1 MERPLVLVTNDDGI
15 ESRGLWETVEALM
28 PLGEILVVAP
38 NRQWSGA
45 GRCMPHTV
53 TGDYEVVSREV
64 GGRTVVAYAVDASP
78 ALAVEHGVLEFAN
91 RTPALVVSGTNFGAN
106 VSVDITIS
114 GTVGAALEGAAFGI
128 PALAVSLEM
137 DPRFYLSGDSEAN
150 YEAAKAYVQR
160 FARTILRHGMPY
172 GVDALNLNLPSD
184 AIPDTPW
191 RRTHLSRYRYF
202 SPLAPDRTAGETAR
216 GGRPRYRI
224 LDTPEGTEP
233 NSDLQVLTL
242 ERLVSVTPLSLD
254 LTARTNEILFTEAL
268 TGELMARQ
276 ALSMPEITLPRR
288 QSALQA
294 MIGADGE
301 SS

>member
-1 MERPLVLVTNDDGI
+1 MRRPLILVTNDDGI
-15 ESRGLWETVEALM
+15 ESRGLWETVEALI
-28 PLGEILVVAP
+28 PFGEILVVAP

-53 TGDYEVVSREV
+53 TGDYQVFHRETA
-64 GGRTVVAYAVDASP
+64 GRAVVAYAVDASP
-78 ALAVEHGVLEFAN
+78 ALAVEHGVLEFAD

-106 VSVDITIS
+106 VSVDVTIS
-114 GTVGAALEGAAFGI
+114 GTVGAALEGASFGI

-137 DPRFYLSGDSEAN
+137 DPRFYLSGDAEAS
-150 YEAAKAYVQR
+150 YDAVKAYVQR

-172 GVDALNLNLPSD
+172 GVDVWNLNLPSD
-184 AIPDTPW
+184 ATAYTPW
-191 RRTHLSRYRYF
+191 RRTHLSRCRYF

-224 LDTPEGTEP
+224 IDTPQDLEP
-233 NSDLQVLTL
+233 NSDLHVLML

-254 LTARTNEILFTEAL
+254 LTARTNELLFTEAL
-268 TGELMARQ
+268 SSELMAYQ
-276 ALSMPEITLPRR
+276 ALNLPELTLLRR
-288 QSALQA
+288 QSALLA
-294 MIGADGE
+294 IVAADAE

>member
-1 MERPLVLVTNDDGI
+1 
-15 ESRGLWETVEALM
+15 
-28 PLGEILVVAP
+28 
-38 NRQWSGA
+38 
-45 GRCMPHTV
+45 MPHTV
-53 TGDYEVVSREV
+53 TGDYEVVRREV
-64 GGRTVVAYAVDASP
+64 SGRTVVAYAVDASP
-78 ALAVEHGVLEFAN
+78 ALAVEHGVLEFAD

-106 VSVDITIS
+106 VSVDVTIS
-114 GTVGAALEGAAFGI
+114 GTVGAALEGASFGI

-137 DPRFYLSGDSEAN
+137 APSFYLSGDAEAD
-150 YEAAKAYVQR
+150 YDAVKAYVRR

-202 SPLAPDRTAGETAR
+202 SPLAPDRTTGETAP

-224 LDTPEGTEP
+224 LDTPEDTEP
-233 NSDLQVLTL
+233 NSDLHVLML

-254 LTARTNEILFTEAL
+254 LTANTNEFLFTEAL
-268 TGELMARQ
+268 SSELVAYQ
-276 ALSMPEITLPRR
+276 ALNMPALTLLR
-288 QSALQA
+288 QQSTLLTMVA
-294 MIGADGE
+294 ADAE